1 MKINVIDLD
10 KTLIPYDSFRVLI
23 IREIKKIDVFL
34 IGITVSRLLK
44 FIASEQYKK
53 RVSQYLQKKYSD
65 EFFKKFANELF
76 NDIDKK
82 VLQLIQSHTQKDT
95 LNILLSASPNFFV
108 KHLIKKLEWSGSGSY
123 NSDGT
128 FVHLY
133 SSNKIQYL
141 FHNYNSKDYDYN
153 FAISDSSSDDEL
165 LSLFRENKKWVNHQ

>member
-1 MKINVIDLD
+1 VKINVIDLD

-44 FIASEQYKK
+44 FTPSEQYKK
-53 RVSQYLQKKYSD
+53 RASLYLQKKHSD
-65 EFFKKFANELF
+65 EFFKNFANELF

-82 VLQLIQSHTQKDT
+82 VLQLIHSHTQKNT
-95 LNILLSASPNFFV
+95 INILLSASPNLFV
-108 KHLIKKLEWSGSGSY
+108 KHLVKKLKWSGSGSY

-133 SSNKIQYL
+133 GSNKTQWL
-141 FHNYNSKDYDYN
+141 FQNYNTEDYDYN